1 MEEPQITAKQRM
13 RSVQIHLGTLQDDI
27 GDMQNEYPQSFICS
41 DASFKIYDVRE
52 NLAKARD
59 LLEEIYQE
67 L

>member
-1 MEEPQITAKQRM
+1 M

-52 NLAKARD
+52 NLAKASD